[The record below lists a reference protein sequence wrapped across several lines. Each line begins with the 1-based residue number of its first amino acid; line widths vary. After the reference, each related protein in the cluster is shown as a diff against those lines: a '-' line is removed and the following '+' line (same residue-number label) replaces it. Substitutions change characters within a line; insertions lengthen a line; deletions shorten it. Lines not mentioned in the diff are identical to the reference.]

1 MVYYLSFISLK
12 KHFKPCF
19 FILKALKDILQHFK
33 FVNWWVRGFPFF
45 WCHEQVKPFFL
56 HLDDNLESF
65 SSHGVHFG
73 CIYSFF
79 LSFFIRSLFQFLFK
93 KLKFKLLQLQFLAA
107 RLYFEWKKCVW
118 MYYTLFRYKTDS
130 QMTIS
135 QPFPAISLPHV
146 CLSFT
151 KLKFRRSFWY
161 A

>member
-1 MVYYLSFISLK
+1 MKSCLS
-12 KHFKPCF
+12 
-19 FILKALKDILQHFK
+19 ILKALKDILQHFK

-107 RLYFEWKKCVW
+107 RLYFEWKK
-118 MYYTLFRYKTDS
+118 
-130 QMTIS
+130 
-135 QPFPAISLPHV
+135 V
-146 CLSFT
+146 CMNVLCTAKRKLERLQFSTSSSFF
-151 KLKFRRSFWY
+151 KIWSACSCNFGEKAKIKKAGNLN
-161 A
+161 